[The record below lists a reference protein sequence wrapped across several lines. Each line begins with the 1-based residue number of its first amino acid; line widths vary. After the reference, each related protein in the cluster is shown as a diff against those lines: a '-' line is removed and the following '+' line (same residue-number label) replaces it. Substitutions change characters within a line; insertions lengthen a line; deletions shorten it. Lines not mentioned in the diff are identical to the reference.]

1 MTGIICAMQIEA
13 DGIIALSQNTQT
25 EEIAGMKF
33 TTGTLHGKDIAV
45 VVCGVGKVNAA
56 MCAVVL
62 IEKYNPEVVINSG
75 VGGSLSP
82 LVSIG
87 DIVVATKSVQ
97 HDMNTTALGD
107 KQGEVSFP
115 DGTKMFFDCDKTVV
129 KKLTQACK
137 TLPDTK
143 VEQGGRNFSGGQRQR
158 LCIARAI
165 VGDPEQLILDD
176 SFSALDFA
184 TDAALRKALSKRKGE
199 STVIIVTQR
208 CSTIKNADLILV
220 LSDGELAGAGTHD
233 ELFENCSVY
242 REICL
247 SQLSDKEADAK

>member
-33 TTGTLHGKDIAV
+33 TTGTLNGKDIAV

-62 IEKYNPEVVINSG
+62 IEKFNPDVVINSG

-107 KQGEVSFP
+107 RQGEVSFP
-115 DGTKMFFDCDKTVV
+115 DGTKIFLTAIKQWLKSSRRRAEHYPTPRLSRALLQAAIYSFPTAKT
-129 KKLTQACK
+129 Q
-137 TLPDTK
+137 
-143 VEQGGRNFSGGQRQR
+143 
-158 LCIARAI
+158 
-165 VGDPEQLILDD
+165 
-176 SFSALDFA
+176 
-184 TDAALRKALSKRKGE
+184 
-199 STVIIVTQR
+199 
-208 CSTIKNADLILV
+208 KNCRHIRR
-220 LSDGELAGAGTHD
+220 S
-233 ELFENCSVY
+233 
-242 REICL
+242 CL
-247 SQLSDKEADAK
+247 

>member
-33 TTGTLHGKDIAV
+33 TTGTLNGKDIAV
-45 VVCGVGKVNAA
+45 VVCEVGKVNAA

-62 IEKYNPEVVINSG
+62 IEKFNPDVVINSG

-107 KQGEVSFP
+107 RQGEVSFP
-115 DGTKMFFDCDKTVV
+115 DGTKIFFDCDKTVV
-129 KKLTQACK
+129 EKLTQACRA
-137 TLPDTK
+137 LPDTN
-143 VEQGGRNFSGGQRQR
+143 VEQGIIASGDIFVSDRKKR
-158 LCIARAI
+158 KRIADTFGALVCEMEGAAIGYVCYALKTPYGIIRAI
-165 VGDPEQLILDD
+165 SDDLDENKGVDYEKFCKLAAKKTVGAICEYL
-176 SFSALDFA
+176 
-184 TDAALRKALSKRKGE
+184 
-199 STVIIVTQR
+199 
-208 CSTIKNADLILV
+208 KN
-220 LSDGELAGAGTHD
+220 E
-233 ELFENCSVY
+233 
-242 REICL
+242 
-247 SQLSDKEADAK
+247 